1 MMACILIIDDDRVL
15 CQMLRLNVNRM
26 GHEVEDAFTLE
37 QGLKQAR
44 EGDWDVVFLDV
55 GLPDGN
61 GLDALPVIR
70 SVRSRPEVIIFTG
83 EGDPD
88 GAQTAIERGAWDYVE
103 KPSSMNAMI
112 LPLMR
117 ALDYRSAKHKSRSDL
132 VKRVGIIG
140 RSPEIQKSLTLVAD
154 AAGSEK
160 EVLIVGETGTGKEL
174 FARAIHENS
183 PRSGLAF
190 VVVDCAALPETLAE
204 SALFGHEKGAFTGAG
219 TSRVGL
225 VGQADGGTLFLDEVG
240 ELPLSLQKTFLRVL
254 QEKTYR
260 PLGGQQEL
268 RSDFRLVAAT
278 NRDLDS
284 MVREGFFR
292 EDLLF
297 RIKSWVILLPP
308 LRERA
313 GDIMEIALYFT
324 AEYQKRSGRG
334 IKGFSPEFIEA
345 LTEYPWPGNVRELLT
360 ALETAID
367 KSRDDPVLY
376 HSHLPSDIRVHAA
389 QAALAKRRV
398 SNNRSDSVP
407 AGLEYLPSLKEF
419 RQEGLAAMEKNYLN
433 ELMRMTGGDIKKACR
448 ISGLSRSRLY
458 SLLQEHQVTKEG

>member
-1 MMACILIIDDDRVL
+1 MARILIIDDDRVL
-15 CQMLRLNVNRM
+15 CRMLRLNVGRM
-26 GHEVEDAFTLE
+26 GHDVKDAFTLE
-37 QGLKQAR
+37 HGLKEAR
-44 EGDWDVVFLDV
+44 DGDWDVVFLDV

-83 EGDPD
+83 EGHPD
-88 GAQTAIERGAWDYVE
+88 GAQAAIERGAWDYVE

-117 ALDYRSAKHKSRSDL
+117 ALDYRSAKHKSRVDL

-140 RSPEIQKSLTLVAD
+140 RSPQIVKSLTLVAD

-160 EVLIVGETGTGKEL
+160 EVLIFGETGTGKEL

-183 PRSGLAF
+183 PRSAGPF

-219 TSRVGL
+219 TARVGL
-225 VGQADGGTLFLDEVG
+225 VGQADVGTLFLDEVG

-260 PLGGQQEL
+260 PLGAQQEL

-278 NRDLDS
+278 NRDLDG
-284 MVREGFFR
+284 MVREGLFR

-297 RIKSWVILLPP
+297 RIKSWIISLPP

-313 GDIMEIALYFT
+313 GDIMEIALHFT
-324 AEYQKRSGRG
+324 AEYQNRTGKG
-334 IKGFSPEFIEA
+334 IKGFSPEFIGA
-345 LTEYPWPGNVRELLT
+345 LTEYPWPGNVRELLSS
-360 ALETAID
+360 LETAID

-376 HSHLPSDIRVHAA
+376 HSHLPSNIRVHAA
-389 QAALAKRRV
+389 QAALAKGRV
-398 SNNRSDSVP
+398 LKEAPNPGP
-407 AGLEYLPSLKEF
+407 AGPENMPSLKEF
-419 RQEGLAAMEKNYLN
+419 REEGLAAMEKNYLK
-433 ELMRMTGGDIKKACR
+433 ELMRITGGDIKEACR
-448 ISGLSRSRLY
+448 ISGLSRSRFY
-458 SLLQEHQVTKEG
+458 SLLQEHQITKGV

>member
-1 MMACILIIDDDRVL
+1 MIGNILIIDDDRQL
-15 CQMLRLNVNRM
+15 CRMLCLSVGRM
-26 GHEVEDAFTLE
+26 GHVVKSAFSLE
-37 QGLKQAR
+37 EGLKAAR
-44 EGDWDVVFLDV
+44 DGDWDVVFLDV
-55 GLPDGN
+55 GLPDGS

-70 SVRSRPEVIIFTG
+70 SVRSRPDVIIFTG
-83 EGDPD
+83 DGDPD
-88 GAQTAIERGAWDYVE
+88 GAQTAIQRGAWDYVE
-103 KPSSMNAMI
+103 KPSSMNAML

-117 ALDYRSAKHKSRSDL
+117 ALDYRSVKHKSKIDL
-132 VKRVGIIG
+132 AKRVGIIG
-140 RSPEIQKSLTLVAD
+140 RSPEIGKCLALVAD

-160 EVLIVGETGTGKEL
+160 GVLIVGETGTGKEL

-183 PRSGLAF
+183 PRSAGPF
-190 VVVDCAALPETLAE
+190 VVVDCASLPENLAE

-219 TSRVGL
+219 TARAGL

-254 QEKTYR
+254 QEKAFR

-278 NRDLDS
+278 NRDLAS
-284 MVREGFFR
+284 MVMEGLFR

-297 RIKSWVILLPP
+297 RIKSWVISLPP
-308 LRERA
+308 LKERA
-313 GDIMEIALYFT
+313 GDIMEIALHFT
-324 AEYQKRSGRG
+324 ADYQKRSGKG

-345 LTEYPWPGNVRELLT
+345 LTENPWPGNVRELLT

-367 KSRDDPVLY
+367 KSRDEPVLY
-376 HSHLPSDIRVHAA
+376 HNHLPSNIRVHTA

-398 SNNRSDSVP
+398 FKDVPEP
-407 AGLEYLPSLKEF
+407 AGPETLPSLKEF
-419 RQEGLAAMEKNYLN
+419 REEGLAAMEKNYLS
-433 ELMRMTGGDIKKACR
+433 ELMRITGGDMKKACG

-458 SLLQEHQVTKEG
+458 SLLQEHRLTKTG